1 MRLWRAVL
9 AAASCIDDPTPASCA
24 TYVYPRA
31 NADLDVLC
39 AGMMGGGMAGC
50 EVRTACASNVE
61 HFCEP
66 FSLLADVCTGSMSG
80 MSGCANYTSICRT
93 GTSVSQ
99 CAAAGPIPKIVDDPA
114 AQAFAVCAKM
124 PTTTGCKTCTSAAM
138 CPDALPVLHSG
149 CADMPSMG
157 ECDSL
162 RAMCTAVVATSPV
175 GSDGYGGLASL
186 CGGIVAPWDPTSATP
201 FCIGST
207 IMYMQGYSWDFE
219 NGVCLSFVYA
229 GWVLN
234 TPAKYWFSLLLAF
247 MIGIL
252 SQILQCARGRF
263 RKGMLLASRVTRA
276 RTRRAIGR
284 KFAALT
290 NNRRSDAGLLDAS
303 ASYQSDTPLASIT
316 LTIEGMTC
324 GGCATSVEGALTGLS
339 GVRSASAAWEEGTVE
354 VRFDAALVPATAL
367 LGAVEAVG
375 YGAAL
380 PSSTSTSSTSSRISS
395 LSILVAG
402 GSQAQGRTS
411 RSGGLGV
418 AFRIVAAE
426 SLSSLLFALQLVVG
440 YFLMLLIMSYHA
452 PLALVV
458 VLGIA
463 CGHLGVTLFET
474 YVASPASSL
483 AASLDGG
490 GAEPCCETTIEG
502 DGGHLVELRES
513 LL

>member
-1 MRLWRAVL
+1 MEL
-9 AAASCIDDPTPASCA
+9 AFLPVALADSCINDPTTASCA

-39 AGMMGGGMAGC
+39 TGMGAGMAGC
-50 EVRTACASNVE
+50 EVRSACASNVD
-61 HFCEP
+61 HFCQP
-66 FSLLADVCTGSMSG
+66 FSVLSDVCAGPMSG
-80 MSGCANYTSICRT
+80 MSGCANYTSICRA
-93 GTSVSQ
+93 GTSVLQ
-99 CAAAGPIPKIVDDPA
+99 CAAAGPIPKIVDDAA
-114 AQAFAVCAKM
+114 AQAFGVCGKM
-124 PTTTGCKTCTSAAM
+124 SSTAGCATCTSASL
-138 CPDALPVLHSG
+138 CPGALSVLHAG
-149 CADMPSMG
+149 CDVMPSMG

-162 RAMCTAVVATSPV
+162 RSMCTAVVATSPA

-186 CGGIVAPWDPTSATP
+186 CGGIVAPFSAENAAP

-207 IMYMQGYSWDFE
+207 IMYMKGMDWNFAD
-219 NGVCLSFVYA
+219 GVCITFVYK

-247 MIGIL
+247 TIGLL
-252 SQILQCARGRF
+252 SQILQCVRGRF
-263 RKGMLLASRVTRA
+263 RKGMMRASRVTRA

-290 NNRRSDAGLLDAS
+290 NSRRSDTGLLDAS
-303 ASYQSDTPLASIT
+303 TSGDDALASLT

-324 GGCATSVEGALTGLS
+324 GGCASGVEGALTGLS
-339 GVRSASAAWEEGTVE
+339 GVRSASAAWEEGTVT

-380 PSSTSTSSTSSRISS
+380 PSSASTSSSSRPSS
-395 LSILVAG
+395 RSALVAPRR
-402 GSQAQGRTS
+402 GRARGRL
-411 RSGGLGV
+411 RSGCAEALP
-418 AFRIVAAE
+418 IVAAE
-426 SLSSLLFALQLVVG
+426 SLSSLLFALQLAVG

-463 CGHLGVTLFET
+463 SGHLGVTLFET
-474 YVASPASSL
+474 YAASPATSL

-490 GAEPCCETTIEG
+490 GAEPCCETTIDG
-502 DGGHLVELRES
+502 DGGDLVELRDS